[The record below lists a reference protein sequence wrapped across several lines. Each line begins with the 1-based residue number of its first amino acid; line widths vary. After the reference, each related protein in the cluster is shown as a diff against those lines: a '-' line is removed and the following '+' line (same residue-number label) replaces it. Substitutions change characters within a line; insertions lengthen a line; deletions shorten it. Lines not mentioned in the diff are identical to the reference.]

1 MDETEEKIRVLL
13 FALEE
18 LKLQLLRSD
27 SPLYRA
33 EYNVVVGKINSLNK
47 EYEKRK
53 MEENKGNEIM
63 NQLMKDPLIQ
73 QVIKQKLTELKLN

>member
-53 MEENKGNEIM
+53 VEENNKS
-63 NQLMKDPLIQ
+63 D
-73 QVIKQKLTELKLN
+73 KQDAEQT